1 MKICPKC
8 KNAVDDRLKFCP
20 LCGSELAEM
29 VPKEGETAQKQPGKP
44 MPDPGINNPQ
54 AVQTINKTLVW
65 IIAGTAAI
73 IIILL
78 FVLIV
83 VISSKNPSES
93 KNGNDDYT
101 VSEGRDKTPD
111 NNKKTDNNNAKTSN
125 ITGSPDSTSKNT
137 DAEKEDKESSSKD
150 TEPSSED
157 TEPSS
162 EDTRPSEPDDN
173 SSINVDGGFIPFNTD
188 MYSLTLPEKWQT
200 TVQTSINPGEYN
212 DYFAG
217 FYHADSN
224 AANMGGY
231 LFGINMFMDGDESY
245 KDYPSYRVIGR
256 IIYRQAE
263 AYTVVAVFPTDVQYN
278 ESTAAEY
285 RELYDQIDSILD
297 SFEANSMYGF
307 ERY

>member
-8 KNAVDDRLKFCP
+8 KNAADDRLKFCT
-20 LCGSELAEM
+20 LCGSELVEM
-29 VPKEGETAQKQPGKP
+29 VPKEGETVQKQPGKP
-44 MPDPGINNPQ
+44 VPNPEINNQ
-54 AVQTINKTLVW
+54 QTVQTVNKALVW

-83 VISSKNPSES
+83 VISSKNPGES
-93 KNGNDDYT
+93 KDRNDDYI
-101 VSEGRDKTPD
+101 VSKVRDKTPD
-111 NNKKTDNNNAKTSN
+111 NDKKTDNNDTEPSN
-125 ITGSPDSTSKNT
+125 ITESSDSTSKNT
-137 DAEKEDKESSSKD
+137 DAKKEDKE
-150 TEPSSED
+150 TSSED
-157 TEPSS
+157 TEPPF
-162 EDTRPSEPDDN
+162 EDTQPSEPDDN
-173 SSINVDGGFIPFNTD
+173 SSINVNDGFIPFNTD

-285 RELYDQIDSILD
+285 RELYDQIDSVLD
-297 SFEANSMYGF
+297 SFEVNSMYGF